1 MGMRIAYLDHG
12 TAKTTGNFVSP
23 SKLFINADRTKVV
36 AETDPEAAF
45 LLAMPGDAIQ
55 MDEAIRLGLVKEEGL
70 KMKEPVKNKQRQ
82 MATEK
87 KAQAL
92 RDRQQ
97 KERELLRQ
105 EQAEERVIVETEKE
119 GEPDAGSTA

>member
-1 MGMRIAYLDHG
+1 MGMRIAYLDEG
-12 TAKTTGNFVSP
+12 AAKVAGSFVSP
-23 SKLFINADRTKVV
+23 SKLFVNADRTKVV

-55 MDEAIRLGLVKEEGL
+55 MDDAIRLGLVKEAAL
-70 KMKEPVKNKQRQ
+70 KMKDPVQNKQRQ
-82 MATEK
+82 MASEK
-87 KAQAL
+87 KAAAL